1 MGRPGAIFAA
11 AVCFNAVVNS
21 SVEEAVR
28 NLTGRYCAAVVDF
41 DRDVFGACW
50 MPDAQWHA
58 KGNVIEGRDRIVRVF
73 EKLRRQYSLCVQEL
87 LSGVID
93 AVSDTE
99 ASATWQIRELQFP
112 SEGAGVQLV
121 GIYDDR
127 CVLDNGQWRF
137 ASRAFRELYRG
148 PLDTSGALSVT

>member
-1 MGRPGAIFAA
+1 MSA
-11 AVCFNAVVNS
+11 

-41 DRDVFGACW
+41 DRDVFGGCW

-87 LSGVID
+87 LSGVIE
-93 AVSDTE
+93 AVSETE
-99 ASATWQIRELQFP
+99 AMATWQIRELQFP
-112 SEGAGVQLV
+112 IDGTGAQLI
-121 GIYDDR
+121 GIYADR
-127 CVLDNGQWRF
+127 CLLDGDECKF
-137 ASRAFRELYRG
+137 ASRSFRELYRG
-148 PLDTSGALSVT
+148 PLDTSGALSAP

>member
-1 MGRPGAIFAA
+1 L
-11 AVCFNAVVNS
+11 CFNAAMSS

-41 DRDVFGACW
+41 DREVFGACW
-50 MPDAQWHA
+50 MADAQWHA
-58 KGNVIEGRDRIVRVF
+58 KGNIIEGRERIVRVF

-87 LSGVID
+87 LSGVIET
-93 AVSDTE
+93 VSETE

-112 SEGAGVQLV
+112 IEGAGVQLL
-121 GIYDDR
+121 GIYADR
-127 CVLDNGQWRF
+127 CVLHAGQWQF
-137 ASRAFRELYRG
+137 ASRSFRELYRG

>member
-1 MGRPGAIFAA
+1 M
-11 AVCFNAVVNS
+11 NA

-41 DRDVFGACW
+41 DRDVFGECW

-87 LSGVID
+87 LSGVIE
-93 AVSDTE
+93 AVSETE
-99 ASATWQIRELQFP
+99 ATATWQIRELQFP
-112 SEGAGVQLV
+112 IDGAGAQLI
-121 GIYDDR
+121 GIYVDR
-127 CVLDNGQWRF
+127 CVVDDDRWKF

-148 PLDTSGALSVT
+148 PLDTSGALSAP